1 MFGMGIVNNNPVPIS
16 FSFGQ
21 EAMMSKKDNSG
32 NVSRPK
38 EFMSLDPLYDVIE
51 IMGDHISRVYEYRE
65 KTDRGGRFKQTFQDR
80 LIVEAIAEFLMTGK
94 FQLRCPFNQMRTIRA
109 GKVE

>member
-1 MFGMGIVNNNPVPIS
+1 MGIVSIKPVPIS
-16 FSFGQ
+16 FSLGQ
-21 EAMMSKKDNSG
+21 EAIVYKKTNSG

-38 EFMSLDPLYDVIE
+38 EFMSLDTLYDVIE

-65 KTDRGGRFKQTFQDR
+65 KTERGGRFKQTFQDR

-94 FQLRCPFNQMRTIRA
+94 FQLRCPFNQTGTLRA
-109 GKVE
+109 GKAE